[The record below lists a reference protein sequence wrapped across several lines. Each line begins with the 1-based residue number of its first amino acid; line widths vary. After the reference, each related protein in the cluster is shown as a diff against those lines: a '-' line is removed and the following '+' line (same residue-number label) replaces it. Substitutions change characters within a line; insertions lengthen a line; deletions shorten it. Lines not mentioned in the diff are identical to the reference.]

1 MRNINLLPGR
11 RELTLHPP
19 LSVHLHQAAVFTF
32 TFQYANPK
40 HLYLIFT
47 RSTAFVSKLP
57 NFRASGPYYVKSE
70 QWQIGILSY

>member
-1 MRNINLLPGR
+1 M
-11 RELTLHPP
+11 
-19 LSVHLHQAAVFTF
+19 VFTF
-32 TFQYANPK
+32 TFQYTNPE

-57 NFRASGPYYVKSE
+57 NFRAPGPYYVKSE